1 MFVDLGFTSIERNG
15 NKIDQLDEKKKKDVE
30 NVLIDEF
37 CSFDVESQ
45 AQSSTCSVQN
55 LEFRVHKDN

>member
-1 MFVDLGFTSIERNG
+1 MDLGFTSMERNG
-15 NKIDQLDEKKKKDVE
+15 NKIDQLDKKKKKDVE

-37 CSFDVESQ
+37 CSLDVESQ
-45 AQSSTCSVQN
+45 ALSNTCSVQN